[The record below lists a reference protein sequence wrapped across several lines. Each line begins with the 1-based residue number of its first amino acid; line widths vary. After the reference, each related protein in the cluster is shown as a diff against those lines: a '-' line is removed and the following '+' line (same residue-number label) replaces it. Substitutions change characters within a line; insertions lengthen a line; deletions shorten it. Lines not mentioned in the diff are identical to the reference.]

1 MAVRL
6 EELVKGARVRGV
18 APSGAVTVID
28 AEWVG
33 AGAVNLT
40 YEDEQGNVDRELIYR
55 SGEDGLEMDEGGRA
69 WALDTDPALFVLAT
83 KVRPNLTWTISLQV
97 SKPLS
102 MKIICRYHG
111 RRQVLGMHFLQVSNG
126 VFGIWIVPQRVL
138 NRLVSVF
145 SCADYLRP
153 RFYPNPY
160 SSII

>member
-55 SGEDGLEMDEGGRA
+55 SGEDGLEMAEGGRA
-69 WALDTDPALFVLAT
+69 WALDADPALFVLAAE
-83 KVRPNLTWTISLQV
+83 VRPNLTPDYHFIGLALIDLETPEYEDHLSIS
-97 SKPLS
+97 
-102 MKIICRYHG
+102 
-111 RRQVLGMHFLQVSNG
+111 
-126 VFGIWIVPQRVL
+126 WPQAGTWHAL
-138 NRLVSVF
+138 LVSTQWR
-145 SCADYLRP
+145 LR
-153 RFYPNPY
+153 NLDCTSA
-160 SSII
+160 SSEQTCVGV